1 MVLFTD
7 VPGIQRHVQHHF
19 RRRKAESASRRRHLR
34 PEEAAKLIAAAGKR
48 GRYSGRYPE
57 RDKLLLRRYRRWG
70 DGGRSGA
77 LPAVAGGRSD
87 CSDRVCWG

>member
-1 MVLFTD
+1 MSSTTSDDEKPKV
-7 VPGIQRHVQHHF
+7 V
-19 RRRKAESASRRRHLR
+19 SRRRHLR
-34 PEEAAKLIAAAGKR
+34 PEEAQKLIAAAGKR
-48 GRYSGRYPE
+48 GRYPE